1 MKEKNILIE
10 LANLN
15 DIDEI
20 VSLKQKIYDEM
31 DNKEWYFIDST
42 DKTYLEN
49 LLNEEKG
56 FILKATYNKKIIGF
70 LIIILKLKN
79 DSNIITY
86 SNLKDKVNYCAEL
99 GNGAV
104 AKEYRGKRL
113 LQKMI
118 LEAEK
123 LIKNNNYRYIL
134 STVHPDN
141 KASLNSQL
149 NLGYKIL
156 CHKKMYGDKDR
167 NILIKR
173 LKEVFIPYYEDSIK
187 RNYDKLYILDG
198 NETLEDILKKDGI
211 I

>member
-1 MKEKNILIE
+1 MLKPNILIE

-20 VSLKQKIYDEM
+20 IDLKQKVYDEM
-31 DNKEWYFIDST
+31 DNKEWYFIDSI
-42 DKTYLEN
+42 DNKYLKN

-56 FILKATYNKKIIGF
+56 FVIKLTYNKKIIGF
-70 LIIILKLKN
+70 LIIILKLKE

-86 SNLKDKVNYCAEL
+86 SNLKDKVKYCAEL
-99 GNGAV
+99 GNGAISS
-104 AKEYRGKRL
+104 EYRGNKL

-123 LIKNNNYRYIL
+123 LIKNNNYKYIL

-156 CHKKMYGDKDR
+156 CRTKMYGDKDR
-167 NILIKR
+167 DILIK
-173 LKEVFIPYYEDSIK
+173 EI
-187 RNYDKLYILDG
+187 
-198 NETLEDILKKDGI
+198 
-211 I
+211 